1 MDGHLDGSWPNP
13 PASRGIPGAS
23 QRCARFF
30 CPLGRAIRQG
40 YTLAFLSYFCKYSEA
55 PIAQSQAISRAVTT
69 TLNATTP
76 SAANGDVLPPKLK
89 LWKRIDRR
97 LTRGEILIKNE
108 QFMRAMVATRC
119 YSS

>member
-1 MDGHLDGSWPNP
+1 M
-13 PASRGIPGAS
+13 
-23 QRCARFF
+23 
-30 CPLGRAIRQG
+30 
-40 YTLAFLSYFCKYSEA
+40 
-55 PIAQSQAISRAVTT
+55 TT

-89 LWKRIDRR
+89 LELWKRIDRR